1 MYAVTSFQ
9 SRDPIP
15 IGIVS
20 LLVLALVAL
29 SAYYVDELP
38 IIGGGT
44 SYQAHFSEA
53 AGLRPSDEVRIA
65 GVKAGEVSDVTLDGA
80 RVLVT
85 FKVKDAWVGD
95 RSSASIQIKTL
106 LGAKYVALEPR
117 GEQRLESDQPIPLS
131 RTASPFDV
139 VDAFNGLS
147 ETVGEIDTEQL
158 GRSFETLADTFR
170 GTPDEARGALD
181 GLSRLSRTI
190 ASRDDQLAELL
201 DGADNVSGVL
211 ADRNQEFERL
221 LADGNLLLEEL
232 DRRRD
237 AISALL
243 DNTQRLSAELRGLVA
258 ENREQLRPALEAL
271 DQVAATL
278 QRNQDDLSD
287 GIEQLAPFVRLFSN
301 TLSNGRWFDN
311 FVCNLTPPREG
322 PINEE
327 GCFARDN

>member
-1 MYAVTSFQ
+1 MTSFQ
-9 SRDPIP
+9 SRNPIP

-20 LLVLALVAL
+20 LVVLSLVAL

-44 SYQAHFSEA
+44 SYQAYFSEA

-65 GVKAGEVSDVTLDGA
+65 GVKAGEVSDVALDGA

-85 FKVKDAWVGD
+85 FRVEDAWVGD

-106 LGAKYVALEPR
+106 LGAKYVALDPR
-117 GEQRLESDQPIPLS
+117 GDEVLDPNRPIPLS
-131 RTASPFDV
+131 RTVAPFDV
-139 VDAFNGLS
+139 VEAFNGLS
-147 ETVGEIDTEQL
+147 ETVGDIDTDQL
-158 GRSFETLADTFR
+158 ATSFRTLADTFR

-190 ASRDDQLAELL
+190 ASRDEQLATLL
-201 DGADNVSGVL
+201 DGTDNISGVL
-211 ADRNQEFERL
+211 AERDQEFERL
-221 LADGNLLLEEL
+221 LRDGNLLLEEL
-232 DRRRD
+232 DRRRE

-243 DNTQRLSAELRGLVA
+243 TSTQRLSTELRGLVA

-278 QRNQDDLSD
+278 QRNQDDLEA
-287 GIEQLAPFVRLFSN
+287 GIERLAPFVRLFNN

-311 FVCNLTPPREG
+311 FVCNLVPPREG
-322 PINEE
+322 PINQE
-327 GCFARDN
+327 GCYARNN